1 MKYIYSFIWLIL
13 IGFCNFFAQ
22 AQTLIPTGTWRTHL
36 TYHNAKSLALTDD
49 KVYVVSENGLFYVDK
64 KTKETFIITKLDG
77 LHDNQFSKIAYH
89 KTLKKLIIAYKN
101 GNIDI
106 LTEKNGQREIVNIN
120 DIFLTNRLISKQINQ
135 ITLSGNLAYLSMAS
149 GVVVIDLEKNKI
161 FENYLQL
168 GNVTNNISPTIN
180 VYASA
185 VLKDSIFLATEN
197 GILAASLSQNLN
209 RQDPANWKLANF
221 TSNKQIRFLATKNN
235 KLYYYEDNIGISEY
249 DNVKV
254 IKLAIP
260 LIAKQNFLNLISTS
274 NQQNLMICATGLV
287 MQIDLQNAV
296 KTFKETA
303 IISPQEADNQDNT
316 IWIADSGN
324 GLLDNASG
332 VFNAT
337 YPKGIFHNSSFDL
350 LYFQEKILSLSG
362 AYNTQITSSITSLDA
377 KLGFSVF
384 DKGEWINYNANKILK
399 GIITTPDV
407 KNVVQAAYNLQENKV
422 YLATFSDGLLVFD
435 VAKNEVTK
443 FATPTLPTQQISA
456 LTVDRTNNLWIV
468 TQTISGNNTT
478 NSAIYKL
485 ENNTWKLFPLANL
498 GENETPLQ
506 VLADDANNI
515 WLRIRKPN
523 GQDFLMVL
531 NDKNQQKTFR
541 TFTGTYQYAG
551 NQLNAMDLDK
561 DGNLWLGGN
570 KGVRILNSA
579 ASALTRSSVEL
590 NVVRFEQRQLFLNE
604 PISAIKTDGGNR
616 KWIGTEKGVWL
627 FSSSGAEQILHFTAE
642 NSPLLA
648 NSITAIEIQQKTG
661 EVFFAT
667 PNGLISYRG
676 DATAATEE
684 FSSIKIFP
692 NPIPPNFQGIITIEG
707 LAMNSNVKI
716 TDISGRLVYETQ
728 AQGGTATWNGADYTG
743 RRANSGI
750 YLVFCTN
757 QAGEQS
763 LVGKLAIVE

>member
-1 MKYIYSFIWLIL
+1 
-13 IGFCNFFAQ
+13 
-22 AQTLIPTGTWRTHL
+22 
-36 TYHNAKSLALTDD
+36 
-49 KVYVVSENGLFYVDK
+49 
-64 KTKETFIITKLDG
+64 
-77 LHDNQFSKIAYH
+77 
-89 KTLKKLIIAYKN
+89 
-101 GNIDI
+101 
-106 LTEKNGQREIVNIN
+106 
-120 DIFLTNRLISKQINQ
+120 
-135 ITLSGNLAYLSMAS
+135 
-149 GVVVIDLEKNKI
+149 
-161 FENYLQL
+161 
-168 GNVTNNISPTIN
+168 
-180 VYASA
+180 
-185 VLKDSIFLATEN
+185 
-197 GILAASLSQNLN
+197 
-209 RQDPANWKLANF
+209 
-221 TSNKQIRFLATKNN
+221 
-235 KLYYYEDNIGISEY
+235 
-249 DNVKV
+249 
-254 IKLAIP
+254 
-260 LIAKQNFLNLISTS
+260 
-274 NQQNLMICATGLV
+274 
-287 MQIDLQNAV
+287 
-296 KTFKETA
+296 
-303 IISPQEADNQDNT
+303 
-316 IWIADSGN
+316 
-324 GLLDNASG
+324 
-332 VFNAT
+332 
-337 YPKGIFHNSSFDL
+337 
-350 LYFQEKILSLSG
+350 
-362 AYNTQITSSITSLDA
+362 
-377 KLGFSVF
+377 
-384 DKGEWINYNANKILK
+384 
-399 GIITTPDV
+399 
-407 KNVVQAAYNLQENKV
+407 
-422 YLATFSDGLLVFD
+422 
-435 VAKNEVTK
+435 
-443 FATPTLPTQQISA
+443 
-456 LTVDRTNNLWIV
+456 
-468 TQTISGNNTT
+468 
-478 NSAIYKL
+478 
-485 ENNTWKLFPLANL
+485 
-498 GENETPLQ
+498 
-506 VLADDANNI
+506 
-515 WLRIRKPN
+515 
-523 GQDFLMVL
+523 MVL